1 MNITGRL
8 ILTMLSL
15 SVPFIAVAGEAPPHA
30 MEMSAVDQ
38 NSPLVSKVRKAT
50 AQFKD
55 INAALAAG
63 FAQATPCVSGPDF
76 AGMVI
81 WT

>member
-1 MNITGRL
+1 MKITGRL

-15 SVPFIAVAGEAPPHA
+15 SVPFIALAGESPPHV
-30 MEMSAVDQ
+30 MTMSAADQ

-50 AQFKD
+50 AQFRD

-63 FAQATPCVSGPDF
+63 FA
-76 AGMVI
+76 
-81 WT
+81 